1 MISLVY
7 RGAKISDLA
16 ADMLAGE
23 QINSNDNSI
32 IETMDYVI
40 RFMIKATDSSDNTGV
55 IDDNL
60 KTVVWIRDF
69 LSELLKPSETE

>member
-7 RGAKISDLA
+7 RGDKISDLA

-23 QINSNDNSI
+23 QIHSNDNSI

-60 KTVVWIRDF
+60 KTLVWIRDF